1 MKKFEYSKTE
11 YERICEEC
19 MFSDEECAILKLRC
33 QGKSAVQILSALNEM
48 GMPISNTTLSR
59 KILKIDNKITAIIL
73 GGKKS
78 DKKSGKK

>member
-19 MFSDEECAILKLRC
+19 MLSDEECAILKLRC
-33 QGKSAVQILSALNEM
+33 QGKSAVQILHTLNEI

-59 KILKIDNKITAIIL
+59 KILKIDNQI
-73 GGKKS
+73 KKMIR
-78 DKKSGKK
+78 DGW

>member
-19 MFSDEECAILKLRC
+19 MLNDEERAILKLRC
-33 QGKSAVQILSALNEM
+33 QSNSAVQILNALNEM

-59 KILKIDNKITAIIL
+59 KILKIDNKI
-73 GGKKS
+73 KKMIR
-78 DKKSGKK
+78 DGW

>member
-19 MFSDEECAILKLRC
+19 MLNDEECAILKLRC
-33 QGKSAVQILSALNEM
+33 QSKSAVQILSILNDM

-59 KILKIDNKITAIIL
+59 KILKIDNKI
-73 GGKKS
+73 KKMIR
-78 DKKSGKK
+78 DGW